1 MSTDP
6 TNNTDDDIII
16 DELASRLVDRDI
28 DLADVPSE
36 LRAAVES
43 RAAQFV
49 TTRQQLL
56 TSLPQ
61 ADGSTIDRAVNEAIN
76 EALRNSQTQQTTE
89 VKSRK
94 FGVYIGAL
102 AAAAAVVA
110 IVGVAI
116 TGPRTS
122 DQSVSTSDAS
132 AKVNTDVMVTSG
144 DPMAREMSAESFA
157 PVADAAPSGG
167 SSFSTPM
174 AASSALLDPITL
186 TDEYDLNSLISGWT
200 ASGLVVPEKI
210 IPLCADA
217 NRPAVDA
224 VVTFAEEPAE
234 IHFTPQDGVIVYR
247 ISDCSV
253 IIGIVP

>member
-28 DLADVPSE
+28 DLADIPSE

-43 RAAQFV
+43 RAAQFS
-49 TTRQQLL
+49 TNRQQLL

-61 ADGSTIDRAVNEAIN
+61 ADGSTIDRAIN
-76 EALRNSQTQQTTE
+76 VALRSSRSQP
-89 VKSRK
+89 VVRAKSRK

-102 AAAAAVVA
+102 AAAAVVA
-110 IVGVAI
+110 VVGVAV
-116 TGPRTS
+116 TQSGSS
-122 DQSVSTSDAS
+122 DESVSDMAVT
-132 AKVNTDVMVTSG
+132 AKISPEVAAA
-144 DPMAREMSAESFA
+144 PMASEAPAEMSAASFA
-157 PVADAAPSGG
+157 P
-167 SSFSTPM
+167 M
-174 AASSALLDPITL
+174 AADSALSGAKTSLIIST
-186 TDEYDLNSLISGWT
+186 TDELQDLMSEWSVEGF
-200 ASGLVVPEKI
+200 VVPQRTMA
-210 IPLCADA
+210 LCDDSL
-217 NRPAVDA
+217 RPATDIE
-224 VVTFAEEPAE
+224 VTFAGEPAE

>member
-28 DLADVPSE
+28 DLADVPTE
-36 LRAAVES
+36 LRAPVES
-43 RAAQFV
+43 RAAQFS
-49 TTRQQLL
+49 TNRQQLL
-56 TSLPQ
+56 TSLPH

-76 EALRNSQTQQTTE
+76 EALRNSRTQQTTE

-110 IVGVAI
+110 VVGVAV
-116 TGPRTS
+116 TQSGSS
-122 DQSVSTSDAS
+122 DESVSDIAVTTKISPEVAAAPTAS
-132 AKVNTDVMVTSG
+132 EA
-144 DPMAREMSAESFA
+144 PAEMSAASFA
-157 PVADAAPSGG
+157 P
-167 SSFSTPM
+167 M
-174 AASSALLDPITL
+174 AADSVLSGAKTSLIMST
-186 TDEYDLNSLISGWT
+186 TDELQDLLSEWSVEGF
-200 ASGLVVPEKI
+200 VVPQRTVALCDD
-210 IPLCADA
+210 PL
-217 NRPAVDA
+217 RPAIDVEA
-224 VVTFAEEPAE
+224 TFAGEPAE

-247 ISDCSV
+247 ISDCSM

>member
-28 DLADVPSE
+28 DLADIPSE

-43 RAAQFV
+43 RAAQFS
-49 TTRQQLL
+49 TNRQQLL

-61 ADGSTIDRAVNEAIN
+61 ADGSTIDRAIN
-76 EALRNSQTQQTTE
+76 VALRSSRSQP
-89 VKSRK
+89 VVRAKSRK

-102 AAAAAVVA
+102 AAAAVVA
-110 IVGVAI
+110 VVGVAV
-116 TGPRTS
+116 TQSGSS
-122 DQSVSTSDAS
+122 DESVSDMAVT
-132 AKVNTDVMVTSG
+132 AKISPEVAAA
-144 DPMAREMSAESFA
+144 PMASEAPAEMSAASFA
-157 PVADAAPSGG
+157 P
-167 SSFSTPM
+167 M
-174 AASSALLDPITL
+174 AADSAFSGAKT
-186 TDEYDLNSLISGWT
+186 SLIISTTDDLQDLMSEWSVEGF
-200 ASGLVVPEKI
+200 VVPQRTVA
-210 IPLCADA
+210 LCDDSL
-217 NRPAVDA
+217 RPATDIE
-224 VVTFAEEPAE
+224 VTFAGEPAE

>member
-16 DELASRLVDRDI
+16 DELASRLVDRDV

-61 ADGSTIDRAVNEAIN
+61 ADGSTIDRAVNEA
-76 EALRNSQTQQTTE
+76 LQSHRTQSVTHTRA
-89 VKSRK
+89 RK
-94 FGVYIGAL
+94 FGVYIGSL
-102 AAAAAVVA
+102 AAAAVVVA
-110 IVGVAI
+110 IVGVAV
-116 TGPRTS
+116 TQSGSS
-122 DQSVSTSDAS
+122 DESVSDMAVA
-132 AKVNTDVMVTSG
+132 AKISPDVAAA
-144 DPMAREMSAESFA
+144 PMASEAPAEMSAESFS
-157 PVADAAPSGG
+157 PMIADSAISG
-167 SSFSTPM
+167 
-174 AASSALLDPITL
+174 AKA
-186 TDEYDLNSLISGWT
+186 SLIINDTSELQDLVSEWSVEGF
-200 ASGLVVPEKI
+200 VVPQKSEALCDD
-210 IPLCADA
+210 PL
-217 NRPAVDA
+217 RPAIDVD
-224 VVTFAEEPAE
+224 VTFAGEPAE

>member
-16 DELASRLVDRDI
+16 DELASRLVDRDV

-61 ADGSTIDRAVNEAIN
+61 ADGSTIDRAVNEA
-76 EALRNSQTQQTTE
+76 LRSSRTQSVTHTR
-89 VKSRK
+89 SRK
-94 FGVYIGAL
+94 FGVYIGSL

-110 IVGVAI
+110 IVGVAV
-116 TGPRTS
+116 TQSGSS
-122 DQSVSTSDAS
+122 DVSVSDMAVA
-132 AKVNTDVMVTSG
+132 AKISPEVAAA
-144 DPMAREMSAESFA
+144 PMASEAPAEMSAASFA
-157 PVADAAPSGG
+157 P
-167 SSFSTPM
+167 M
-174 AASSALLDPITL
+174 AADSALTGAKA
-186 TDEYDLNSLISGWT
+186 SLIIGDTNELQDLVSEWSNEGF
-200 ASGLVVPEKI
+200 VVPLKPEALCDD
-210 IPLCADA
+210 PL
-217 NRPAVDA
+217 RPAIDVE
-224 VVTFAEEPAE
+224 VTFAGEPAE
-234 IHFTPQDGVIVYR
+234 IHFNPQDGVIVYR

>member
-16 DELASRLVDRDI
+16 DELASRLVDRDV

-61 ADGSTIDRAVNEAIN
+61 ADGSTIDRAVNEA
-76 EALRNSQTQQTTE
+76 LRSSRTQSVTHTR
-89 VKSRK
+89 SRK
-94 FGVYIGAL
+94 FGVYIGSL

-110 IVGVAI
+110 IVGVAV
-116 TGPRTS
+116 TQSGSS
-122 DQSVSTSDAS
+122 DESVSDMAVA
-132 AKVNTDVMVTSG
+132 AKISPEVAAA
-144 DPMAREMSAESFA
+144 PMASEAPAEMSAASFA
-157 PVADAAPSGG
+157 P
-167 SSFSTPM
+167 M
-174 AASSALLDPITL
+174 AADSALTGAKA
-186 TDEYDLNSLISGWT
+186 SLIIGDTNELQDLVSEWSNEGF
-200 ASGLVVPEKI
+200 VVPLKPEALCDD
-210 IPLCADA
+210 PL
-217 NRPAVDA
+217 RPAIDVE
-224 VVTFAEEPAE
+224 VTFAGEPAE
-234 IHFTPQDGVIVYR
+234 IHFNPQDGVIVYR

>member
-61 ADGSTIDRAVNEAIN
+61 ADGSTIDRAVNEA
-76 EALRNSQTQQTTE
+76 LRSSRTQPD
-89 VKSRK
+89 VRAKSRK
-94 FGVYIGAL
+94 FGVYIGSL
-102 AAAAAVVA
+102 AAAAVVVA
-110 IVGVAI
+110 VVGVAV
-116 TGPRTS
+116 TQSGSS
-122 DQSVSTSDAS
+122 DESVSDMAVA
-132 AKVNTDVMVTSG
+132 AKISPEVAAA
-144 DPMAREMSAESFA
+144 PMSSEAPAEMSA
-157 PVADAAPSGG
+157 D
-167 SSFSTPM
+167 
-174 AASSALLDPITL
+174 SAIAGAKA
-186 TDEYDLNSLISGWT
+186 SLIIGDTNELQDLVSEWSVEGF
-200 ASGLVVPEKI
+200 VVPQRTVA
-210 IPLCADA
+210 LCDDLL
-217 NRPAVDA
+217 RPAVD
-224 VVTFAEEPAE
+224 VEVTFAEEPAE

-247 ISDCSV
+247 ITDCSV

>member
-16 DELASRLVDRDI
+16 DELASRLVDRDV

-56 TSLPQ
+56 TSLPH

-76 EALRNSQTQQTTE
+76 EALRSHRTQSVTHTRA
-89 VKSRK
+89 RK
-94 FGVYIGAL
+94 FGVYIGSL

-110 IVGVAI
+110 IVGVAV
-116 TGPRTS
+116 TQSGSS
-122 DQSVSTSDAS
+122 DESVSDMAVA
-132 AKVNTDVMVTSG
+132 AKISPEVAAA
-144 DPMAREMSAESFA
+144 PMASEAPAEMSAESFS
-157 PVADAAPSGG
+157 PMIADSAISG
-167 SSFSTPM
+167 
-174 AASSALLDPITL
+174 AKA
-186 TDEYDLNSLISGWT
+186 SLIINDTSELQDLVSEWSVEGF
-200 ASGLVVPEKI
+200 VVPQKSEALCDD
-210 IPLCADA
+210 PL
-217 NRPAVDA
+217 RPAIDVE
-224 VVTFAEEPAE
+224 VTFAGEPAE